1 MRRDDAVRN
10 RGEGSMTD
18 FCDKAIAFCVSEDGL
33 TTTEYA
39 IMLALIVLVALTAIS
54 GMSMKVDGVF
64 TTIGSGLSGGA
75 AS

>member
-1 MRRDDAVRN
+1 
-10 RGEGSMTD
+10 MTEI
-18 FCDKAIAFCVSEDGL
+18 CDRAKALCVSQDGP

-54 GMSMKVDGVF
+54 GIGMKVDGVF

>member
-1 MRRDDAVRN
+1 
-10 RGEGSMTD
+10 MTE
-18 FCDKAIAFCVSEDGL
+18 FRDKAKAFCVSEDGL

-39 IMLALIVLVALTAIS
+39 IMLALLVLVALTAIS
-54 GMSMKVDGVF
+54 GLSMKVDGVF